1 MTDNLARFIS
11 KAFPKDWE
19 PQIKLRILSDQVDS
33 LSIEFFVDL

>member
-1 MTDNLARFIS
+1 MTDNLARFIR

-19 PQIKLRILSDQVDS
+19 PQIKLRILSDS